1 MKKFFEHIS
10 RYAAGAATWATL
22 HNYMLDN
29 KKNELLEN
37 KKMME
42 NIQNSVEIIR
52 KSSEE
57 MQERLNQENIEKLT
71 SLSNNFKNKI
81 DNAVNT
87 ANKIQE
93 INTQIMKNDSNIS
106 GDLKTQSYQDINNNL
121 DLTKN
126 GLEEGK
132 KILDEI
138 INIFSNIKGSGSS
151 SNYIFNIINQYN
163 DFLNTLTVVQKG
175 ALGHLLAAIFILLC
189 FTSIITIFYGD
200 ILIKYFEI
208 EKRFTKIARFIEIRR
223 KFQQYYFFLNT
234 CLILSTLFLIIYVN
248 SVVLF
253 F

>member
-1 MKKFFEHIS
+1 MKKFFEQIS

-22 HNYMLDN
+22 HCYMSNN
-29 KKNELLEN
+29 KHTELLEN
-37 KKMME
+37 KKIME
-42 NIQNSVEIIR
+42 NLKNSVEILR

-57 MQERLNQENIEKLT
+57 MQEILNQENIE
-71 SLSNNFKNKI
+71 NF
-81 DNAVNT
+81 T
-87 ANKIQE
+87 R
-93 INTQIMKNDSNIS
+93 IS
-106 GDLKTQSYQDINNNL
+106 GDLNTLSNQDINNNL
-121 DLTKN
+121 VAPDHLTKN

-132 KILDEI
+132 KILDDI
-138 INIFSNIKGSGSS
+138 MNIFSNIKDSGSS
-151 SNYIFNIINQYN
+151 SNYILNIINQYY

-189 FTSIITIFYGD
+189 FTSILTIFYGET
-200 ILIKYFEI
+200 LIKYFEI

-223 KFQQYYFFLNT
+223 KFQQYYFALNT